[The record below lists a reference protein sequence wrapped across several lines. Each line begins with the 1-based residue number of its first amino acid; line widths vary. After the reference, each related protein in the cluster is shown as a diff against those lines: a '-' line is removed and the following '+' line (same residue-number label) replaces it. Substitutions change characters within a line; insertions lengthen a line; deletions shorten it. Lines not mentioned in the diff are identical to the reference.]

1 MHLHTAGEKLLLLPS
16 TTPQAR
22 NFNSVTREFVDA
34 LGDLLTD
41 YLGIVIDIDSKSETS
56 YKGIYSVKEL
66 RVMHMVFSHWRRGAP
81 CTVTQIATE
90 TGISKTT
97 VSRAITTLMTNGLL
111 KEQPDPE
118 DGRRRHLLPTDA
130 GRRMLENVN
139 AWLSLWADRLRDI
152 MAREENSIIA
162 PEPRPDASQVSVDAA
177 SR

>member
-1 MHLHTAGEKLLLLPS
+1 M
-16 TTPQAR
+16 
-22 NFNSVTREFVDA
+22 TREFVDA

-41 YLGIVIDIDSKSETS
+41 YIALVMDIEASADADPN
-56 YKGIYSVKEL
+56 YKAVYSVKEL
-66 RVMHMVFSHWRRGAP
+66 RVMHMVFRHWRRGAP

-118 DGRRRHLLPTDA
+118 DGRRRHLLPTADGKA
-130 GRRMLENVN
+130 ALENVN
-139 AWLSLWADRLRDI
+139 AWLALWADRLREL
-152 MAREENSIIA
+152 MATGDGSIIA
-162 PEPRPDASQVSVDAA
+162 PEPIPDSSQISADAA

>member
-1 MHLHTAGEKLLLLPS
+1 M
-16 TTPQAR
+16 
-22 NFNSVTREFVDA
+22 TREFVDA

-41 YLGIVIDIDSKSETS
+41 YLGIVIDIESKSEAS

-66 RVMHMVFSHWRRGAP
+66 RVMHMVFRHWRRGAP

-111 KEQPDPE
+111 KEQADPE
-118 DGRRRHLLPTDA
+118 DGRRRHLLPTEA
-130 GRRMLENVN
+130 GKRTLENVN
-139 AWLSLWADRLRDI
+139 AWLALWADRLRDI
-152 MAREENSIIA
+152 VAREEHSIIA
-162 PEPRPDASQVSVDAA
+162 PEPMPDSDQISADAA

>member
-1 MHLHTAGEKLLLLPS
+1 
-16 TTPQAR
+16 
-22 NFNSVTREFVDA
+22 VTRELVDA

-41 YLGIVIDIDSKSETS
+41 YLGIVIDIESTSETG

-66 RVMHMVFSHWRRGAP
+66 RVMHMVFRSWRQGEP
-81 CTVTQIATE
+81 CTVTQIANE

-97 VSRAITTLMTNGLL
+97 VSRAVTTLMTNGLL

-130 GRRMLENVN
+130 GNRNLDNVN
-139 AWLSLWADRLRDI
+139 AWLALWADRLREI
-152 MAREENSIIA
+152 MVREDASIIA
-162 PEPRPDASQVSVDAA
+162 PEPRPETHRSDSNGPEADQVSRDAA